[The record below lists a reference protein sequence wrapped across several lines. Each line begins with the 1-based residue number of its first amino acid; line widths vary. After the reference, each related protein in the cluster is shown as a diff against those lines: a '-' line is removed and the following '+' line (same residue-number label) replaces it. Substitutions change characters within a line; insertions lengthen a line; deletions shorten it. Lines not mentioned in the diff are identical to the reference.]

1 MTTYSRTGVLILL
14 VGASL
19 VAGCAGG
26 GKGKPVPVADRQ
38 IPAPKEPPAPPPV
51 RNEPIDPALRTAARA
66 ELNAALASKDYLIR
80 AHAVEAAQN
89 TVGATEPSIYLK
101 ALDDTAAL
109 VRFAGA
115 MSVGR
120 LQIGQAKPQLLQM
133 VNDTNS
139 LVRVAVRFA
148 LHRLGD
154 TTLSKEFEV
163 TAHDLQWQT
172 RCETARVLGL
182 LGEPTAVRVLKPMLR
197 DREDSVRLQAADSLW
212 RLGSQDGLRTLVS
225 ASASGYPDDQMIALL
240 GLAGP
245 KDQRVLGHLRAALT
259 ADYPQV
265 CLVAARAMGECG
277 SDAGYPIAV
286 EAAKSKDPGQRY
298 RAAVAFGA
306 IGRSDSQ
313 PYLSE
318 LLKDKDSQDVR
329 VAAAQAVLQL
339 KPPAAVTA
347 RGE

>member
-1 MTTYSRTGVLILL
+1 MMIYWRSGVLMVL
-14 VGASL
+14 VGVIA
-19 VAGCAGG
+19 AGCAGNG
-26 GKGKPVPVADRQ
+26 QGKQPQIVDRQ

-51 RNEPIDPALRTAARA
+51 RNEQIDPSLQTAARA
-66 ELNAALASKDYLIR
+66 ELNAALASKDRLIR

-89 TVGATEPSIYLK
+89 TVGAKEPAIYLS

-133 VNDTNS
+133 VNDTDP

-154 TTLSKEFEV
+154 TTLSKELEV
-163 TAHDLQWQT
+163 TAHDLEWQT

-212 RLGSQDGLRTLVS
+212 RLGNQDGLRTLVS
-225 ASASGYPDDQMIALL
+225 ASASGYPDDQGIALL

-245 KDQRVLGHLRAALT
+245 KDHRVLGHLRAALT
-259 ADYPQV
+259 ADYPEV

-313 PYLSE
+313 AYLSE

-329 VAAAQAVLQL
+329 VAAAQALLQL
-339 KPPAAVTA
+339 KPPPVTA